1 MGSYIPVDKLTD
13 IISNKYE
20 AVLVAAREARVQ
32 NSISRLKDLDPDTE
46 QPKVTSLALGRVI
59 DNEVKF
65 FYGEPKEAATA
76 AGDTEILD
84 VEEDGDDA
92 GDD

>member
-13 IISNKYE
+13 VISNKYE

-32 NSISRLKDLDPDTE
+32 NSISQLKELDPDAE
-46 QPKVTSLALGRVI
+46 QPKVTSLAIGRVI
-59 DNEVKF
+59 ENEVKF
-65 FYGEPKEAATA
+65 FYGVPEENAD

-84 VEEDGDDA
+84 VEEAGDDA